1 MEILPHQL
9 GKHLNKIISIYL
21 RKKEINKMDNIYSLR
36 TNFAIVGLT
45 GRSGSGCSE
54 IAERLSDATYI
65 SRIEYSDELKNDK
78 SVDKLKLDICLKYL
92 RHDDNWKPFQL
103 IKYSSVLIYH
113 LLHESCLENNFEE
126 SKTRLIENI
135 INSCGENG
143 KYRYSPDDKV
153 VVSNVINQIF
163 DKKVHNIFRAHDCE
177 VLEYCLSTKKPE
189 NIVKYFWDVISPFSD
204 KLIGKL
210 KEYDYP
216 KSALL
221 IQNLA
226 CNLRSYGSVCAN
238 GDPDINNSYTVA
250 ETINR
255 IIKAYR
261 KHQDEYSNDLGHGRI
276 VIDSLKNSIELL
288 YFKEKY
294 SAFYCLATN
303 KIEKEATEYKE
314 NIFRKKFGEN
324 AAKWLDANIQI
335 DNFEY
340 KGGKVNSGIFSS
352 PDVENCI
359 QKSDYHIF
367 WSKDFEKYQDY
378 LLGETSSSTNLDRQL
393 IKFISLLFVPG
404 IITPSSIERNMQI
417 AFNAK
422 VNSGCISRQV
432 GAVITDEHYSV
443 KAIGWNDVARYQI
456 PCNLRSIDELIS
468 GENDHHYSDFEKGLA
483 GRYSDGKSF
492 FEKMTNIKTSVDES
506 NLKGRN
512 CSFCFKS
519 CHNAFEGKEN
529 QVHTRS
535 LHAEE
540 NAMLQITKYGGQ
552 GVKNGFLFTTASP
565 CELCSKKAFQLGIK
579 EIYYIDPYPGI
590 AVSHILKS
598 AHEVNKNPLVKMFR
612 GAVGR
617 AFHKLYEPFMNYKD
631 EIKIRTKFSPE
642 IDPKYYLDKLTKD
655 EGKQAKIKAI
665 LEE

>member
-1 MEILPHQL
+1 
-9 GKHLNKIISIYL
+9 
-21 RKKEINKMDNIYSLR
+21 MDNIYSLR

-45 GRSGSGCSE
+45 GRSGSGCSD
-54 IAERLSDATYI
+54 IAKNLTNADYI
-65 SRIEYSDELKNDK
+65 NGVNFGDELENDK
-78 SVDKLKLDICLKYL
+78 SVDKLKLDICMKYL
-92 RHDDNWKPFQL
+92 KHKDNWKPFKL
-103 IKYSSVLIYH
+103 IKYTSVLIYH
-113 LLHESCLENNFEE
+113 LLHESCLDCDFED
-126 SKTRLIENI
+126 SKVKLIENI
-135 INSCGENG
+135 INSCDKNARF
-143 KYRYSPDDKV
+143 RYEEKSRKV
-153 VVSNVINQIF
+153 ISDIIDSLFTEGIYDIF
-163 DKKVHNIFRAHDCE
+163 KDHDCLKLE
-177 VLEYCLSTKKPE
+177 VCLRKKQE
-189 NIVKYFWDVISPFSD
+189 SIVKYFWDEITPFAD
-204 KLIGKL
+204 ELLRRL
-210 KEYDYP
+210 KELDYP
-216 KSALL
+216 KSAVL

-226 CNLRSYGSVCAN
+226 CNLRSYGSVCAD
-238 GDPDINNSYTVA
+238 GEPDINYSYTVA

-255 IIKAYR
+255 IIKAFR
-261 KHQDEYSNDLGHGRI
+261 KHKDANDNELGHGRI

-294 SAFYCLATN
+294 SGFYCLATN
-303 KIEKEATEYKE
+303 KIEKETSEYKE
-314 NIFRKKFGEN
+314 TIFNDKFSGN
-324 AAKWLDANIQI
+324 ASKWLKANTEI

-340 KGGKVNSGIFSS
+340 KGNKVNSGIFSS
-352 PDVENCI
+352 ADIENCI

-367 WSKDFEKYQDY
+367 WSKHFEKYQEF
-378 LLGETSSSTNLDRQL
+378 LPGETAASTNLDRQL

-404 IITPSSIERNMQI
+404 IITPSPIERNMQI

-432 GAVITDEHYSV
+432 GAVITDEHFSV
-443 KAIGWNDVARYQI
+443 KAIGWNDVARYQV

-468 GENDHHYSDFEKGLA
+468 GVNDHHYSDFEKGLA
-483 GRYSDGKSF
+483 GKYVDEKSF
-492 FEKMTNIKTSVDES
+492 IEKMTDIKSSIDDS

-598 AHEVNKNPLVKMFR
+598 AHIVDKNPLVKMFR

-617 AFHKLYEPFMNYKD
+617 AYHKLYEPFMNYKD

-642 IDPKYYLDKLTKD
+642 IDPKYYLDKLTRNKD
-655 EGKQAKIKAI
+655 KQAKIKAI